1 VDGIDPNEFECLY
14 SPAKRRGPIPGR
26 ATGQTRKSSEVG
38 LSQAHLGQQQNQ
50 MNMQGSANADWG
62 NSGGGGQGQDQQQQ
76 QHQQMSGLDQ
86 HQQMAGL
93 YGNGGGNGGGQGQ
106 SLAQLTGGAGGAM
119 DALLH
124 RQAMEQQGG
133 NGMGGGGMGGG
144 GVGGN
149 NNSALQQFSLF
160 QQLQQQQVGAVP
172 NMNDES
178 NHSNRETEEPSSRR
192 VKMDSSA
199 NPKGPGIPW
208 TITQHTHL
216 LERGDPDGSRLRAY
230 YKLSIDELYRLPP
243 TPTDEEYCTRLN
255 VPGMTPRMIPGS
267 HLAALS
273 AARFA
278 EVALGAIVHNEVS
291 LALELGNAVVH
302 CLRESVQE
310 AVQTHVMFEVAKAYF
325 LLGVFRACRG
335 DMSRY
340 FKYRRVCMSYLAQL
354 EVRFCSFISF
364 ITNCC
369 VFLLVVF

>member
-1 VDGIDPNEFECLY
+1 
-14 SPAKRRGPIPGR
+14 
-26 ATGQTRKSSEVG
+26 
-38 LSQAHLGQQQNQ
+38 

-62 NSGGGGQGQDQQQQ
+62 NQGGGGQGQDQQQQ
-76 QHQQMSGLDQ
+76 QQQQMLAMGGLD
-86 HQQMAGL
+86 HSMSGM
-93 YGNGGGNGGGQGQ
+93 YGNGGGGGGQGQ
-106 SLAQLTGGAGGAM
+106 SLSQLTGGAGGAM

-124 RQAMEQQGG
+124 RQAMEQQQGG
-133 NGMGGGGMGGG
+133 NGMGGGGQG
-144 GVGGN
+144 GGN
-149 NNSALQQFSLF
+149 NASALQQFSLF
-160 QQLQQQQVGAVP
+160 QQLQQQQVGAIP

-178 NHSNRETEEPSSRR
+178 NHSNHNETEEPSSRR
-192 VKMDSSA
+192 VKMDSNA

-310 AVQTHVMFEVAKAYF
+310 AVQTQVMFEVAKAYF

-354 EVRFCSFISF
+354 EVSAVFVIFIVIVLLFTCVCVSFG
-364 ITNCC
+364 
-369 VFLLVVF
+369 

>member
-1 VDGIDPNEFECLY
+1 MDGIDPAECECLY

-38 LSQAHLGQQQNQ
+38 LSQAHLGQQQQ
-50 MNMQGSANADWG
+50 QNMHGSANADWG
-62 NSGGGGQGQDQQQQ
+62 DSGGRGQDQQMD
-76 QHQQMSGLDQ
+76 H
-86 HQQMAGL
+86 QMAGM
-93 YGNGGGNGGGQGQ
+93 YGNGNGGGVQ
-106 SLAQLTGGAGGAM
+106 SMGQLTGGAGGAM

-124 RQAMEQQGG
+124 RQAMEQGG
-133 NGMGGGGMGGG
+133 SGMGGGS
-144 GVGGN
+144 GGN
-149 NNSALQQFSLF
+149 ASALQQFSLF
-160 QQLQQQQVGAVP
+160 QQLQQQQVGAP
-172 NMNDES
+172 NIMNDES
-178 NHSNRETEEPSSRR
+178 NHSNHETEEPSSRR

-310 AVQTHVMFEVAKAYF
+310 AVQPQVMFEVAKAYF

-354 EVRFCSFISF
+354 EVSFCYFEWLLLRFFWLYSH
-364 ITNCC
+364 TTQLH
-369 VFLLVVF
+369 LLPAPINRRTLAHRHF

>member
-1 VDGIDPNEFECLY
+1 
-14 SPAKRRGPIPGR
+14 
-26 ATGQTRKSSEVG
+26 
-38 LSQAHLGQQQNQ
+38 
-50 MNMQGSANADWG
+50 MQGSANADWG
-62 NSGGGGQGQDQQQQ
+62 VHVGQGGGGGQNQQDQQQQ
-76 QHQQMSGLDQ
+76 
-86 HQQMAGL
+86 QQMAGL
-93 YGNGGGNGGGQGQ
+93 YGNVNVNVNGNGGQ
-106 SLAQLTGGAGGAM
+106 SLGQLGGAGGAM
-119 DALLH
+119 DALLQ
-124 RQAMEQQGG
+124 RQAMEQ
-133 NGMGGGGMGGG
+133 GGGR
-144 GVGGN
+144 GN
-149 NNSALQQFSLF
+149 NASALQQFSLY
-160 QQLQQQQVGAVP
+160 QQLQQQQAGAP
-172 NMNDES
+172 IMNDDS
-178 NHSNRETEEPSSRR
+178 NHSNREAEEPSSRR
-192 VKMDSSA
+192 VKLDASVN
-199 NPKGPGIPW
+199 NPKQPGTGIPW

-255 VPGMTPRMIPGS
+255 VPGMIPRMIPGS

-310 AVQTHVMFEVAKAYF
+310 TVQTHVMFEVAKAYF

-354 EVRFCSFISF
+354 EVSLYSVSFYKKQSNRYIASCLVWLFPTYCNLTHTTASIFCKHKGGRWHAHTSSRHLVLGLLGVHDLQRQREEASQRGRFDSASR
-364 ITNCC
+364 T
-369 VFLLVVF
+369 VYP